1 MTNEMPTAPGR
12 QGMHRLRRIYGQ
24 LSRRRRLQFLLLA
37 LLSLVGVIAELLT
50 IGAVLPL
57 LFIALQPDQLARFP
71 LVNNIIQSVTG
82 SLGVVPLAAAAIL
95 LAIAAVGATVI
106 RLLIQWYTQ
115 RLVFAVNHDLAT
127 QLYGKILRQPFEWHA
142 HHHSSII
149 LSAMEKVYQIS
160 VGVILSFVS
169 AVSSLIISLFVVGL
183 LFAINP
189 TAAALAALL
198 VGLIYALLI
207 LLTKTRNA
215 AASSRMAALRDQRV
229 HILQESSG
237 GIRDIAL
244 DQTQPYFEQRFSEL
258 DRQFNKTLVW
268 NQMVM
273 VLPRIMI
280 EGALIIL
287 IAMLAVWFSARPGGL
302 TLAIPAL
309 GAMAIGAQRL
319 LPLVQQVY
327 TGYGNYALSIG
338 QIDDVL
344 DLLELPVDEPGAAA
358 ATIDDVPFE
367 REIRFADVTFDYH
380 SSERALHHIDLS
392 IKAGERVGIIGR
404 TGSGKSTLVDLM
416 MGLLRPTSGEIRIDG
431 KPLTDRS
438 LPGWKSHI
446 AHVPQHIFLAD
457 NSIATNVA
465 FGQEAVDRE
474 RVEQCLAQAG
484 LADWIATL
492 PNGMDSF
499 VGERGVRLSG
509 GQRQRVGIAR
519 ALYKDARLLV
529 LDEAT
534 SSLDNETEQVVM
546 DAVNGLDR
554 KLTVVIIAHR
564 LSTVEACDTIVR
576 LDAGRIATIGSFTH
590 VVADGN

>member
-12 QGMHRLRRIYGQ
+12 QGMHRLRRIYGP